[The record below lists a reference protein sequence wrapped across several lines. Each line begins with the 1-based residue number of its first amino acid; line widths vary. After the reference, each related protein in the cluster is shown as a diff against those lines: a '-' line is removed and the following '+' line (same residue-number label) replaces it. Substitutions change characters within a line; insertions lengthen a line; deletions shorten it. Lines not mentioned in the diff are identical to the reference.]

1 MSCTRTLLSSALTL
15 ALLLPIQAT
24 AQTSNPGAAPP
35 TAASDAQ
42 KRAELDRAQQDF
54 MEARKRVMELRR
66 ELGEDAPGNP
76 RREVRIVTAQNQ
88 AMIGLVFGEDSNGV
102 FVRAVTPGGG
112 ADKAGVRAG
121 DRLIAING
129 KDVAAAA
136 KADSERSPIQAARRL
151 VGRPKDGEAVRL
163 TVTRDGERKDLV
175 ATAEKRSV
183 FAWSGDGSV
192 PPRLRERLREL
203 QGLQGLQGLEGLER
217 LEGIDV
223 DVLVERALERA
234 ELSQDMAGRRVM
246 MFREGAHDV
255 RFAAVNPDLGKYFGA
270 TSGVLVL
277 EQKNDRFAP
286 LVTGDVITSVGG
298 EPVESPIDVTRALRR
313 HEPGT
318 RINVEVVRDRKRQVL
333 VMSVPERPSAEMLW
347 PATPAPPAPPAAPAA
362 PAAPSAPP
370 APANAG
376 VVPAPVAPAAFDTLE
391 V

>member
-1 MSCTRTLLSSALTL
+1 MSYTRTLLSSALTV
-15 ALLLPIQAT
+15 ALLLPIHTT
-24 AQTSNPGAAPP
+24 AQTSAPGAAPP
-35 TAASDAQ
+35 AAASDAQ

-76 RREVRIVTAQNQ
+76 RREVRIVTATNQ

-102 FVRAVTPGGG
+102 YVRAVTPGGG

-129 KDVAAAA
+129 KDVAATA

-163 TVTRDGERKDLV
+163 TISRDGKRQDLV

-192 PPRLRERLREL
+192 PPRLRERLRE
-203 QGLQGLQGLEGLER
+203 LQGLEGLER

-286 LVTGDVITSVGG
+286 LMTGDVITSVGG